1 MLFMG
6 TKTKDLQMNEQN
18 YRISGRKVDC
28 FRCSFSDKF
37 VDQSDVGKGSTSHNG
52 VVSTSGSVGVE
63 FSRSQSAMRS
73 KSQFSSF
80 ISQDAGSKKL
90 EKFPMCEYFH
100 SRNQNTLKLCSILL
114 RINHAVSKT
123 VLELKAVIAVTKLGE
138 EYNNRNLLRNKIR
151 AREGTIELECTI
163 LLYGSDIT
171 SLDFQ

>member
-1 MLFMG
+1 
-6 TKTKDLQMNEQN
+6 
-18 YRISGRKVDC
+18 
-28 FRCSFSDKF
+28 
-37 VDQSDVGKGSTSHNG
+37 
-52 VVSTSGSVGVE
+52 
-63 FSRSQSAMRS
+63 MRS

-90 EKFPMCEYFH
+90 AKFPMCEYFN

-123 VLELKAVIAVTKLGE
+123 VLELKAVIAVTKMGE
-138 EYNNRNLLRNKIR
+138 EYNNRNLLRNKIQ
-151 AREGTIELECTI
+151 AQEATIELECII